1 MNRANISKGKNTPS
15 ERRLSKPT
23 EKKQKTDELITSTPI
38 DATKRTA
45 SFMDESSISLHN
57 ADIDAIVQ
65 DAIKLAIDLYNE
77 KITNLITSKLEDI
90 KKEINAINENLGKK
104 TTALENQIERIEGEK
119 FLLDKQIE
127 CTNKTISQLKTENS
141 ELKTELT
148 LINRDIQTN
157 TIAANRNEQYS
168 RKNSIRIFGIAQNSE
183 QEDCKQIV
191 QEFCKQSLN
200 INFEKN
206 EIVGAHRVGRKQPD
220 RPQGIIVKFVH
231 SETKYNIIK
240 ARRKLKGTIYVVN
253 DDLSQKNAQLLNRA
267 HRHERV
273 KSTWSSNGKLF
284 AMGHNGAKIRLELFC
299 DIDSL
304 LDIAI
309 HGY

>member
-1 MNRANISKGKNTPS
+1 MNRANISKGENTPS

-23 EKKQKTDELITSTPI
+23 KKKQKTDELITSTPI

-45 SFMDESSISLHN
+45 SFIDESSISLHK
-57 ADIDAIVQ
+57 ADIDVIVQ

-77 KITNLITSKLEDI
+77 KITSLITSKLEDI

-104 TTALENQIERIEGEK
+104 TTVLENQIERIEGEK
-119 FLLDKQIE
+119 FLLDIQIE

-141 ELKTELT
+141 ELKAELT

-168 RKNSIRIFGIAQNSE
+168 RKNSIRIFGIAQTSE
-183 QEDCKQIV
+183 QEDCKQTV

-200 INFEKN
+200 INCEKN

-253 DDLSQKNAQLLNRA
+253 DDLSKKCATPEQG
-267 HRHERV
+267 
-273 KSTWSSNGKLF
+273 T
-284 AMGHNGAKIRLELFC
+284 
-299 DIDSL
+299 
-304 LDIAI
+304 
-309 HGY
+309 